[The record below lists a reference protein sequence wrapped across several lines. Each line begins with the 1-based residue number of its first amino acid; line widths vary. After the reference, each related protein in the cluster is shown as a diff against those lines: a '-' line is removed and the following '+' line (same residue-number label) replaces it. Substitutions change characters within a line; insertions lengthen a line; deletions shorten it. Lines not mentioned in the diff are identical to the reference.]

1 MPEDLLRTIVLPIA
15 LRILLAAL
23 VWLVGGWLA
32 RRSRRW
38 LNESLQKTALTE
50 SFITLITTVSYF
62 GILILTG
69 LLALAALGVP
79 VTVLATALGIVVVVL
94 AIALQQSL
102 ANLAATVIILLF
114 KPFELG
120 DVIVAGGALGKVHE
134 IQMLNTVLASADGKT
149 HIVPNGKIQRG
160 GLTNLSTTGM
170 LRLDLSFRVG
180 YGSDLEKA
188 KEVLANL
195 LAADDR
201 VLSEPPARVFVQQLA
216 DSSVEVV
223 AWPFVKA
230 ENYAS
235 LQGEI
240 VERVKKEFDAN
251 GIVIP
256 YPQQNVHLYTHKSAN
271 WEPT

>member
-1 MPEDLLRTIVLPIA
+1 MFEELLKTIVLPIA
-15 LRILLAAL
+15 LRILLAML
-23 VWLVGGWLA
+23 VWIAGRWLA
-32 RRSRRW
+32 RRSRGL

-50 SFITLITTVSYF
+50 SLITLITTVSYF
-62 GILILTG
+62 GILILAG

-79 VTVLATALGIVVVVL
+79 VAALATALGIVVVVL

-120 DVIVAGGALGKVHE
+120 DVIATGGALGKVHE
-134 IQMLNTVLASADGKT
+134 IQMLSTVLVSPDSKT

-160 GLTNLSTTGM
+160 GLTNLSTTGT

-195 LAADDR
+195 MAADDR
-201 VLSEPPARVFVQQLA
+201 VLTEPPARVFVQQLA
-216 DSSVEVV
+216 DSSVELV

-230 ENYAS
+230 EDYSS

-240 VERVKKEFDAN
+240 VERVKREFDAT

-256 YPQQNVHLYTHKSAN
+256 YPQQDVHLHTH
-271 WEPT
+271 E

>member
-180 YGSDLEKA
+180 YGSDVQKA
-188 KEVLANL
+188 KEILANL
-195 LAADDR
+195 LAADER
-201 VLSEPPARVFVQQLA
+201 VLAEPPTKVFVQQLA
-216 DSSVEVV
+216 DSSVELV
-223 AWPFVKA
+223 AQPFVKS
-230 ENYAS
+230 EDFSS
-235 LQGEI
+235 LRGEI
-240 VERVKKEFDAN
+240 VERVKQEFDAR
-251 GIVIP
+251 GIVFP
-256 YPQQNVHLYTHKSAN
+256 YPQQDVHLYTHN
-271 WEPT
+271 